1 MKTLNYILVAVSVV
15 LLAVACSCGASSDKP
30 SSVVESASPVSMP
43 VEKTEHEQL
52 LSEGWSYLGIACFD
66 IKLSNDWIGFSR
78 SSCKIYFKDGH
89 YTVTTDWGYG
99 HVRRYPMKKGSYRL
113 YDGDDKYTYNGKFVI
128 DRDEY
133 YLNF

>member
-15 LLAVACSCGASSDKP
+15 LLAVACSCGTSSDKP

-52 LSEGWSYLGIACFD
+52 LSEGWSYLGLVDFD
-66 IKLSNDWIGFSR
+66 LKYSDDWIDFNR
-78 SSCKIYFKDGH
+78 SSCNIYFKDGH
-89 YTVTTDWGYG
+89 YTVTTRWRSG
-99 HVRRYPMKKGSYRL
+99 HEQRYPMKKGSYRL
-113 YDGDDKYTYNGKFVI
+113 YHCDDKYTYNGKFVI